1 MLKIFKA
8 YRHGTSILDDFDFY
22 EEKENTRCARKGIN
36 ADSLHE
42 ARLSYFGTD
51 DLKSMVYIVQLLLL
65 SCSYTF
71 SDHAP
76 FPCAGGHRGKH
87 GEYESP

>member
-22 EEKENTRCARKGIN
+22 EEKENTRCAQKGIN

-51 DLKSMVYIVQLLLL
+51 DLKSMVCTSFYLNSIIRENNGSV
-65 SCSYTF
+65 
-71 SDHAP
+71 
-76 FPCAGGHRGKH
+76 
-87 GEYESP
+87 